1 MLFYILHLSKCSVYT
16 ITMYKIWP
24 HCTGAQQA
32 ESERI
37 MQQCYFL
44 MQQALDADEA
54 DLKDLALQL
63 YTQAVELAVSVVS
76 TCI

>member
-1 MLFYILHLSKCSVYT
+1 
-16 ITMYKIWP
+16 
-24 HCTGAQQA
+24 
-32 ESERI
+32 

-54 DLKDLALQL
+54 NLKDNALQL

-76 TCI
+76 ILIFDFY

>member
-1 MLFYILHLSKCSVYT
+1 MILL
-16 ITMYKIWP
+16 P
-24 HCTGAQQA
+24 DRAQQA
-32 ESERI
+32 ESERA

-54 DLKDLALQL
+54 NLKENALQL

-76 TCI
+76 IFSTLSLEIGF

>member
-1 MLFYILHLSKCSVYT
+1 
-16 ITMYKIWP
+16 
-24 HCTGAQQA
+24 
-32 ESERI
+32 

-76 TCI
+76 IYVQYYTNCSLLYTVKSLCCGFELFVVESLSPGVAPR